1 MVQKIERLPNVVA
14 VIQMQIKSDA
24 KKENSEKSPNS
35 EKKLET
41 RSSNQCRTI
50 FLTSRV

>member
-1 MVQKIERLPNVVA
+1 MVQKIERLHNVVA

-35 EKKLET
+35 EKNWKHILQTNAEP
-41 RSSNQCRTI
+41 SS
-50 FLTSRV
+50 